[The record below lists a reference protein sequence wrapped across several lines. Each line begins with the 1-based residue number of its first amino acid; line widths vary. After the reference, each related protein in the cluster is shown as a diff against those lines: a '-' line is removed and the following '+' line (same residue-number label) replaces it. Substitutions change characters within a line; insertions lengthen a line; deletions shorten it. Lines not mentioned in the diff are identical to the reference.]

1 MSSWGDCGLRMGASP
16 AVSGSSMTGAGIY
29 MDHGGAF
36 CAGNASRNISFNGY
50 TLTMNGDVVVTGNLV
65 SNAVTVPVGSTGYGS
80 IPSATITLPYAG
92 KIMVMVSANALAY
105 DGSEASLYVTATC
118 GGSSGPTL
126 GISLGFA
133 YSGARTAVGYVAVA
147 AGSYTVG
154 GTTSVT
160 IGNRTIT
167 DTSLFAVGY
176 MR

>member
-1 MSSWGDCGLRMGASP
+1 MQMGESP
-16 AVSGSSMTGAGIY
+16 AVSGSTMSGVGLY
-29 MDHGGAF
+29 MDHGGSF

-80 IPSATITLPYAG
+80 IPTATITLPYAG
-92 KIMVMVSANALAY
+92 KIMVMVSVNALAY
-105 DGSEASLYVTATC
+105 DGSEASLYVTASC
-118 GGSSGPTL
+118 GGSNGPTL
-126 GISLGFA
+126 GISLGPS
-133 YSGARTAVGYVAVA
+133 YSGALTAVGYFAVVP
-147 AGSYTVG
+147 GTYTVG